1 MVRTAE
7 QHSKLATLYDKLAKD
22 QYALPEQKVK
32 FARKANWHRILFRIA
47 AEFGLAS
54 LPE

>member
-7 QHSKLATLYDKLAKD
+7 QHSKLAVLYDKLAKD
-22 QYALPEQKVK
+22 AYASPEQKTK
-32 FARKANWHRILFRIA
+32 FARKANWHHTLARIA